1 MKQWKSI
8 AAAGGALAVLT
19 GVLAAVL
26 ITAPKKP
33 QEEVSLPADFL
44 DDDEEIYVLSN
55 RSADSVLEIDVK
67 NENGGY
73 TLTRTGDEGAYSW
86 NLSELLEVTPDSDA
100 VSRFVS
106 RIATLSAVNVVEESP
121 SDLAK
126 YGLDDPL
133 ATLSVTFE
141 DADMQISF
149 GMRNPSKEMNVYC
162 LEGGKVL
169 QMEYSEEYFSDARIF
184 AQLVLTDEYDPETT
198 GEPDRI
204 SITRADL
211 PEPVE
216 IRYMS
221 RLENASDD
229 MVIST
234 ENKFECISP
243 VKAEIAS
250 DSLCYGLCGLRMSS
264 CAFLEKSAENIKL
277 CGLDNPHTTVN
288 FSFNGKDRILILG
301 NETDGGYYAALEDT
315 AGIFVLSAE
324 RAPWRTFKLSEV
336 VSKRPLTPYIYACSS
351 VLITTPDEQYEFK
364 IDAEN
369 KTFSLDGKAVDE
381 NGFKKLFERLAG
393 SYGEELFTEQTNGDI
408 ALTVRFNYTG
418 KYQSVYGRTY
428 DEVIFHSFDGR
439 KYIVD
444 INGKTSFK
452 TNSAYVSEIVGAAR
466 ELSVNL

>member
-44 DDDEEIYVLSN
+44 DDDEEEIYVLSN
-55 RSADSVLEIDVK
+55 RSADSVLKIDIQ

-73 TLTRTGDEGAYSW
+73 TLTRTGDESAYSW
-86 NLSELLEVTPDSDA
+86 DLPELLEVTPDSDA
-100 VSRFVS
+100 ISRFVS
-106 RIATLSAVNVVEESP
+106 RISTLSAVNVVDESP
-121 SDLAK
+121 TDLAK
-126 YGLDDPL
+126 YGLDDPA

-141 DADMQISF
+141 DAVLEISF
-149 GMRNPSKEMNVYC
+149 GIRNPSKEMNVYC

-184 AQLVLTDEYDPETT
+184 AGLVLTDEYNAETT
-198 GEPDRI
+198 GEPLSI
-204 SITRADL
+204 SITRADFS
-211 PEPVE
+211 EPVE

-221 RLENASDD
+221 RLENATDD

-250 DSLCYGLCGLRMSS
+250 DNLCYGLCGLRMSS
-264 CAFLEKSAENIKL
+264 CAFLEKSAENMEL
-277 CGLDNPHTTVN
+277 CGLDNPHTTVK
-288 FSFNGKDRILILG
+288 FSFNGKDRCLIIG
-301 NETDGGYYAALEDT
+301 NAAEGGYYAALEDA
-315 AGIFVLSAE
+315 AGIFVLSEE
-324 RAPWRTFKLSEV
+324 RAPWRTFRLSDV
-336 VSKRPLTPYIYACSS
+336 VSKRPLTPYIYACQS
-351 VLITTPDEQYEFK
+351 VLITTPEEQYEFK
-364 IDAEN
+364 INADA

-393 SYGEELFTEQTNGDI
+393 SYGEELYTTQTNGDV
-408 ALTVRFNYTG
+408 ALTVRFNYAG

-428 DEVIFHSFDGR
+428 DEVTFHSFDGR

-452 TNSAYVSEIVGAAR
+452 TNSAYVAEIVGAAR
-466 ELSVNL
+466 ELAG